1 MKNILKVD
9 RMHGYLIV
17 TNGKLSCSDEKD
29 EQYMPLIKYL
39 AFETLLSGK
48 PIQSIHSKFLRYS
61 FLELSGQSTCISS
74 KLF

>member
-39 AFETLLSGK
+39 ALKGIANFATMEETANAHVILLMKKYLGAEVV
-48 PIQSIHSKFLRYS
+48 Q
-61 FLELSGQSTCISS
+61 
-74 KLF
+74 